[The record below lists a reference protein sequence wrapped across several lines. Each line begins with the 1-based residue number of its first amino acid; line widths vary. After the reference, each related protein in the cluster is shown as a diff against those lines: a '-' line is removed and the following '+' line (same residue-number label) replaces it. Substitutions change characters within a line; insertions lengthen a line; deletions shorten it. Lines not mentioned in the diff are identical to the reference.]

1 MFIAALFTFAK
12 IQKQLKGPS
21 TDEWINKM
29 SHTLSLTLTHTHTHT
44 QTHTVEYFSAIKEN
58 EILPFALTYGFGG
71 HYAKLPGESQGQGSL
86 VGCCPWGR
94 TELDTTKAT

>member
-1 MFIAALFTFAK
+1 
-12 IQKQLKGPS
+12 
-21 TDEWINKM
+21 M
-29 SHTLSLTLTHTHTHT
+29 SHTHTHTH
-44 QTHTVEYFSAIKEN
+44 THTVEYFSAIKEN

-94 TELDTTKAT
+94 TESDTTKAT

>member
-44 QTHTVEYFSAIKEN
+44 HARTQWNT
-58 EILPFALTYGFGG
+58 
-71 HYAKLPGESQGQGSL
+71 SQL
-86 VGCCPWGR
+86 LKRMKFCH
-94 TELDTTKAT
+94 LH